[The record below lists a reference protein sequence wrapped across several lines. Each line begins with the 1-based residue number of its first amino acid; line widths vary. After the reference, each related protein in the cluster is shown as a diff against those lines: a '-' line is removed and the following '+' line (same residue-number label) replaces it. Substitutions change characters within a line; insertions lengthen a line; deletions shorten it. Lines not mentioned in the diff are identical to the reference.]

1 VAKKKVVP
9 DKDEDELDDF
19 GKDLFDD
26 EEVES
31 EYPSIAKKEE
41 RKSVSQDEELAD
53 LDEAEGGLSEEEFEI
68 EELEGPE
75 RPMYKY
81 LNLAI
86 KKGEGKND
94 YKLLVEGQ
102 SHGFCNVLVKH
113 LLNVEGVKAAAYQV
127 TKIDPPVIFIRIEEG
142 VKIKNA
148 IQKGI
153 EALKKEVSDV
163 EQLFSKLM

>member
-1 VAKKKVVP
+1 VVP
-9 DKDEDELDDF
+9 DEDEDELDDF

-41 RKSVSQDEELAD
+41 RKSVRQDEDLTG
-53 LDEAEGGLSEEEFEI
+53 LDETEGELGEEGLETEEF
-68 EELEGPE
+68 EGPE
-75 RPMYKY
+75 RPKYKY

-86 KKGEGKND
+86 RKGEGKND

-113 LLNVEGVKAAAYQV
+113 LLNVEGVKVAAYQV
-127 TKIDPPVIFIRIEEG
+127 TNIDPPVIFIRIEEG
-142 VKIKNA
+142 AKIKNV

-153 EALKKEVSDV
+153 EALRKEVSDV
-163 EQLFSKLM
+163 EKLFSKLM

>member
-1 VAKKKVVP
+1 MAKKKVVP
-9 DKDEDELDDF
+9 DEDEDELDDF
-19 GKDLFDD
+19 GKDLFDGED
-26 EEVES
+26 VER

-41 RKSVSQDEELAD
+41 RKSVSKDQDLAG
-53 LDEAEGGLSEEEFEI
+53 LDEAEVGLSEEEFEI
-68 EELEGPE
+68 EDLEGPE
-75 RPMYKY
+75 KPKYKY

-86 KKGEGKND
+86 KKGEGMND

-142 VKIKNA
+142 VKIKNV

-153 EALKKEVSDV
+153 EALRKEVSDV

>member
-1 VAKKKVVP
+1 VAKKKVVS
-9 DKDEDELDDF
+9 DEDEDELDDF

-41 RKSVSQDEELAD
+41 KETASQVEDLTG
-53 LDEAEGGLSEEEFEI
+53 LDEVEEGLGEEEFEI
-68 EELEGPE
+68 EEPEGPE
-75 RPMYKY
+75 KPKYKY

-86 KKGEGKND
+86 KKGEGLND

-102 SHGFCNVLVKH
+102 SHGFCNILVKH

-142 VKIKNA
+142 IKIKNV

-153 EALKKEVSDV
+153 EALRKEVSDV